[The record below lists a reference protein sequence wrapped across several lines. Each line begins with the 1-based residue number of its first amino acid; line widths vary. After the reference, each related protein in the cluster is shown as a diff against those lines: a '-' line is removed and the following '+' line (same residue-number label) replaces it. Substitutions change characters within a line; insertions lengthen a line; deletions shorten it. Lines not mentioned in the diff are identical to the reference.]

1 MGIRRRK
8 RKLSTLMSRLDQR
21 VRSVELRPISLLT
34 DGQVQSAVNFAASTP
49 TPVTLVSG
57 TAPNEWRPIHDA
69 YYYPKKLTGSTED
82 RVEIYLEAD
91 ISAEIGTTLAVS
103 GIHGTSTEEIDVDS
117 DAFSL
122 LASDTPP
129 WSDRPSYSHNPET
142 SQLPG
147 VTITNTYSFKPET
160 LAPSTWTTRKRLQTK
175 RAVDSFEIT
184 GLEVT
189 LTMNAVHKFEAGNE
203 IYINILIDQINNDES
218 RIASGMDGFFYIDSV
233 TDNTITYTLTA
244 GVDEPTDEIT
254 PVSDVYVFPLA
265 RSWVQVG
272 SIWVNSSSKETYYWD
287 GLRWVE
293 YTPTSDISADG
304 DPPNPPTSINITSDV
319 EFDPVTSRPVA
330 LVTTS
335 WSPPTTSVSGDT
347 ITDLAGHLIRYR
359 AGSSGNWSSQDVPIA
374 SGSSYTFSG
383 NDFRQGTA
391 YSFEVLAYDS
401 GDQYSAALLGS
412 HTTAASSSVTT
423 ITSIRPTAP
432 TSSSYLGT
440 ITLVWDGGV
449 ENTSGVA
456 QTLPPGLVTLQVHR
470 DAASSSFTPSLSS
483 KVASLS
489 AAPNQTFVDV
499 NIQYGTDYYYKFV
512 LEDANTIESLPSLP
526 VTGQTASLVD
536 AGAISSIITAANITP
551 GTIVTGENIIGIN
564 ITGQLIQGNE
574 INGDVIKA
582 NTLEANRIK
591 SGVLDAALVVGSSIR
606 TTLTGNQRVELNNA
620 GIFAYDSAGTPKFQA
635 LNNGSVFIADGVQ
648 IGGYAT
654 SSDLSSVSGVANQA
668 NQTADQANQTA
679 GQANQTAG
687 QAAIDVNAAE
697 TAISNVRDNVYFP
710 GTTQINGG
718 NLRTGTVVA
727 DQLAAGFI
735 LTDFISTGA
744 QGTPR
749 IEIRGSSQANPGIIG
764 LTGLGE
770 PNATNFRFYNNGQ
783 SYLDNVTVAG
793 TLSVTGNITGGTIR
807 TSSGSK
813 RVEMLGS
820 TNSLRFYSGNSL
832 KGEIEGDSIG
842 VNITDNTSGGFARI
856 GAGGVFLGRNG
867 STGAYVDS
875 NGLELS
881 VVGTT
886 NFAANLRRA
895 SAGTA
900 LQVTSSDSRIKTNVT
915 NIASGLDIV
924 AQLRPITFTSKV
936 DDPDL
941 TFPGFLAQEV
951 RAVFPPEY
959 RVVSENVGAVPDMD
973 GADAEDFAANPLLS
987 LNHVELIPYLTKAIQ
1002 ELSAK
1007 NDALEARLEALE
1019 EN

>member
-122 LASDTPP
+122 LASDTLP

-293 YTPTSDISADG
+293 YTPTSDIGADG

-456 QTLPPGLVTLQVHR
+456 QNLPPGLVTLQVHR
-470 DAASSSFTPSLSS
+470 DAVSSSFTPSLSS

-620 GIFAYDSAGTPKFQA
+620 GIFAYDSAGTVKFQA
-635 LNNGSVFIADGVQ
+635 LNNGNVFIADGVQ

-654 SSDLSSVSGVANQA
+654 SSDLSSVSGVAGQANQTANQA
-668 NQTADQANQTA
+668 NQTAGQANQTA

-697 TAISNVRDNVYFP
+697 TAISNVRDSVYYP

-727 DQLAAGFI
+727 DNLAAGFI
-735 LTDFISTGA
+735 LGDLISTGA
-744 QGTPR
+744 QGTAR
-749 IEIRGSSQANPGIIG
+749 IEIRGSGQANPGIIG
-764 LTGLGE
+764 LTGDASN
-770 PNATNFRFYNNGQ
+770 PTNFRFYNNGQ
-783 SYLDNVTVAG
+783 SYLDNVEVAG
-793 TLSVTGNITGGTIR
+793 TLSVSGNITGGLIR

-813 RVEMLGS
+813 RAQLNGS
-820 TNSLRFYSGNSL
+820 SNSLEFYSGSAL
-832 KGEIEGDSIG
+832 KGDIEG
-842 VNITDNTSGGFARI
+842 TSGGI
-856 GAGGVFLGRNG
+856 NING
-867 STGAYVDS
+867 SGSLQVVFGS
-875 NGLELS
+875 NTWSSQGSLS
-881 VVGTT
+881 VVGTLGQSSWSSQGT
-886 NFAANLRRA
+886 VSVWKDVNGVLR
-895 SAGTA
+895 T
-900 LQVTSSDSRIKTNVT
+900 QTSDRRLKQDIQD
-915 NIASGLDIV
+915 IDSGLDKINQLQPVTFKWMNQQESQVKVPGLIAQDV
-924 AQLRPITFTSKV
+924 AR
-936 DDPDL
+936 
-941 TFPGFLAQEV
+941 
-951 RAVFPPEY
+951 VFPPEEVQIV
-959 RVVSENVGAVPDMD
+959 RIDAPDPEK
-973 GADAEDFAANPLLS
+973 GEEFVTNPPMGLESTHL
-987 LNHVELIPYLTKAIQ
+987 VPYLIKAIQ
-1002 ELSAK
+1002 ELSEK

-1019 EN
+1019 GN

>member
-8 RKLSTLMSRLDQR
+8 KKLSTLISRLDQR

-34 DGQVQSAVNFAASTP
+34 DGQIQSAVDFAASAP

-69 YYYPKKLTGSTED
+69 YYYPKKLTGGAED

-117 DAFSL
+117 DSFSV
-122 LASDTPP
+122 LALDTPP
-129 WSDRPSYSHNPET
+129 WSDRPGYSHDPET
-142 SQLPG
+142 SQLAG

-203 IYINILIDQINNDES
+203 IYINSLIDQINNDES
-218 RIASGMDGFFYIDSV
+218 RIASGIDGFFYIDSV

-244 GVDEPTDEIT
+244 GVDEPTGTVT

-265 RSWVQVG
+265 RNWVQVG
-272 SIWVNSSSKETYYWD
+272 SIWVNNSSKETYYWD

-293 YTPTSDISADG
+293 YTPTSDIGADG
-304 DPPNPPTSINITSDV
+304 DPPNPPTSLNITSDV

-401 GDQYSAALLGS
+401 GDQYSTALVGS

-449 ENTSGVA
+449 ENTSGVD

-489 AAPNQTFVDV
+489 AAANQTFVDV
-499 NIQYGTDYYYKFV
+499 NIEYGTDYYYKFV

-526 VTGQTASLVD
+526 VTGQTASSVD
-536 AGAISSIITAANITP
+536 AAAISDIISAANITP

-582 NTLEANRIK
+582 NTLEADRIK
-591 SGVLDAALVVGSSIR
+591 AGVLNAALVVGSSIR

-620 GIFAYDSAGTPKFQA
+620 GIFAYDSAGTVKFQA
-635 LNNGSVFIADGVQ
+635 LNNGNVFIADGVQ

-654 SSDLSSVSGVANQA
+654 SSDLSSVNDTATQA
-668 NQTADQANQTA
+668 SQTA
-679 GQANQTAG
+679 GQASTTAG
-687 QAAIDVNAAE
+687 QASTTAGDAVTIAQGKISIGSAASDVNNNSTKITAGSLSVNAAADSINAGSTTIDGSNITTGTLNANRIGSGTLPVGVLYAGSINADNITSGVLTGRSIQ
-697 TAISNVRDNVYFP
+697 TASSGKRILLSQSSNSIVLYDTGGNIVGRMQAGSNAGTFTLDGSGSAGISIGLVSTQISGGLGTVGTSSNVTAGGRCGQLVFSSL
-710 GTTQINGG
+710 GTTSSVG
-718 NLRTGTVVA
+718 RSTTFGTQGLFGPAASDARLKENVVE
-727 DQLAAGFI
+727 L
-735 LTDFISTGA
+735 
-744 QGTPR
+744 
-749 IEIRGSSQANPGIIG
+749 E
-764 LTGLGE
+764 
-770 PNATNFRFYNNGQ
+770 
-783 SYLDNVTVAG
+783 
-793 TLSVTGNITGGTIR
+793 
-807 TSSGSK
+807 
-813 RVEMLGS
+813 
-820 TNSLRFYSGNSL
+820 NSL
-832 KGEIEGDSIG
+832 
-842 VNITDNTSGGFARI
+842 
-856 GAGGVFLGRNG
+856 
-867 STGAYVDS
+867 
-875 NGLELS
+875 
-881 VVGTT
+881 
-886 NFAANLRRA
+886 
-895 SAGTA
+895 
-900 LQVTSSDSRIKTNVT
+900 
-915 NIASGLDIV
+915 DIIN
-924 AQLRPITFTSKV
+924 QLRPVKFQFITEENGPVSYG
-936 DDPDL
+936 L
-941 TFPGFLAQEV
+941 IAQEV
-951 RAVFPPEY
+951 QPLFGDNDNVVNEMIVGDPEEGEDNTTYLSIEYDAFIAPLIKAV
-959 RVVSENVGAVPDMD
+959 
-973 GADAEDFAANPLLS
+973 
-987 LNHVELIPYLTKAIQ
+987 Q
-1002 ELSAK
+1002 ELSEK
-1007 NDALEARLEALE
+1007 NDALEARIEALE
-1019 EN
+1019 GN

>member
-8 RKLSTLMSRLDQR
+8 KKLSTLISRLDQR

-34 DGQVQSAVNFAASTP
+34 DGQIQSAVDFAASAP

-69 YYYPKKLTGSTED
+69 YYYPKKLTGGAED

-117 DAFSL
+117 DSFSV
-122 LASDTPP
+122 LALDTPP
-129 WSDRPSYSHNPET
+129 WSDRPGYYHDPET
-142 SQLPG
+142 SQLAG

-203 IYINILIDQINNDES
+203 IYINSLIDQINNDES
-218 RIASGMDGFFYIDSV
+218 RIASGKDGFFYIDSV

-244 GVDEPTDEIT
+244 GVDEPTGTVT

-265 RSWVQVG
+265 RNWVQVG
-272 SIWVNSSSKETYYWD
+272 SIWVNNSSKETYYWD

-293 YTPTSDISADG
+293 YTPTSDIGADG
-304 DPPNPPTSINITSDV
+304 DPPNPPTSLNITSDV

-335 WSPPTTSVSGDT
+335 WSSPTTSVSGDT

-401 GDQYSAALLGS
+401 GDQYSTALLGS

-526 VTGQTASLVD
+526 VTGQTASSVD
-536 AGAISSIITAANITP
+536 AAAISDIISAANITP

-582 NTLEANRIK
+582 NTLEADRIK
-591 SGVLDAALVVGSSIR
+591 AGVLNAALVVGSSIR

-620 GIFAYDSAGTPKFQA
+620 GIFAYDSAGTVKFQA
-635 LNNGSVFIADGVQ
+635 LNNGNVFIADGVQ

-668 NQTADQANQTA
+668 NQTAGQANQTA

-687 QAAIDVNAAE
+687 QAAIDVTAAE
-697 TAISNVRDNVYFP
+697 TAIDNVRNNVYFP
-710 GTTQINGG
+710 NTTEINGG
-718 NLRTGTVVA
+718 NIRTGTVVA
-727 DQLAAGFI
+727 DNLAAGFI
-735 LTDFISTGA
+735 LGDLISTGA
-744 QGTPR
+744 QGTAR
-749 IEIRGSSQANPGIIG
+749 IEIRGSGQANPGIVG
-764 LTGLGE
+764 LTG
-770 PNATNFRFYNNGQ
+770 NASDPTNFRFYNNGQ
-783 SYLDNVTVAG
+783 SYLDNVEVAG

-820 TNSLRFYSGNSL
+820 TNSVRFWNGGY
-832 KGEIEGDSIG
+832 KGEIEGGSNGISLDIPTGSDARFTVGGTERIIIDSGGIRFPVIAVTGSAANGNIG
-842 VNITDNTSGGFARI
+842 TDN
-856 GAGGVFLGRNG
+856 V
-867 STGAYVDS
+867 
-875 NGLELS
+875 
-881 VVGTT
+881 
-886 NFAANLRRA
+886 LRK
-895 SAGTA
+895 TA
-900 LQVTSSDSRIKTNVT
+900 SDSRIKTNILEVQ
-915 NIASGLDIV
+915 NGLDLV
-924 AQLRPITFTSKV
+924 KALKPVTFTSLV
-936 DDPDL
+936 DDASKTISGYLAQDVKALFPDNYTVVTEISAVTPDL
-941 TFPGFLAQEV
+941 PNFK
-951 RAVFPPEY
+951 
-959 RVVSENVGAVPDMD
+959 D
-973 GADAEDFAANPLLS
+973 EDLVANPLLS
-987 LNHVELIPYLTKAIQ
+987 LNHIELLPYLTKAIQ
-1002 ELSAK
+1002 ELSEK

-1019 EN
+1019 GN